1 VLINK
6 LGQLA
11 LHHREGET
19 PKAVYT
25 PFGNIVGVCYKDMTF
40 HQEIRQLEPSLT
52 IVPFGIVVDEVSK
65 WPVPQSYSIPLLAQS
80 YAKLVASCVVATNSV
95 SESLY
100 KQWSENIEYGT
111 SVAVN
116 GLGEI
121 LKQTTPCKEHIKFVH
136 MKLNSHKRS
145 SSEKWKKIKAS

>member
-1 VLINK
+1 MLINK

-80 YAKLVASCVVATNSV
+80 YAKLVASCVVGKSNSFF
-95 SESLY
+95 LFFLLFHF
-100 KQWSENIEYGT
+100 N
-111 SVAVN
+111 
-116 GLGEI
+116 
-121 LKQTTPCKEHIKFVH
+121 FFFF
-136 MKLNSHKRS
+136 
-145 SSEKWKKIKAS
+145 